1 MGVAEERKQRGCMS
15 MPQNI
20 DWLGRW
26 KRRPFFVFRK
36 RSVYLETLSIRQAV
50 PSDLKKI
57 VELDT
62 KVWEDVSVPDGSH
75 VWRLWIDHAIVVVAE
90 WEKEIVGAALA
101 FPSASAKEE
110 NLYLLHKIFVR
121 KDRRGELIGFQLLS
135 GIKNELVSRLG
146 GASGSFLLTVK
157 PGNEVAKRLYGFMGF
172 EEVSTVPNYYGSGK
186 DRTFMKLSF

>member
-1 MGVAEERKQRGCMS
+1 MAVCLCHKTLIGGALETA
-15 MPQNI
+15 
-20 DWLGRW
+20 
-26 KRRPFFVFRK
+26 PFFCLPKKERF
-36 RSVYLETLSIRQAV
+36 LETLLIRQAV
-50 PSDLKKI
+50 SSDLKKI

-62 KVWEDVSVPDGSH
+62 KVWEDVSVPDGTH

-90 WEKEIVGAALA
+90 TGSELVGVALV

-146 GASGSFLLTVK
+146 GASGSLLLTVN

-172 EEVSTVPNYYGSGK
+172 EEVSTVSNYYGPGK
-186 DRTFMKLSF
+186 NRTFMRLSL